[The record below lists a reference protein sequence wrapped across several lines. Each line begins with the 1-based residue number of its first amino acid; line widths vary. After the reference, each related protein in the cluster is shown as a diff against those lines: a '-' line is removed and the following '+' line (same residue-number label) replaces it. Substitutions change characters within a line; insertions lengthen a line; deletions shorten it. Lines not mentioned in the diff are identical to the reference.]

1 MSGHNFWRRHNYIV
15 NFTKYQ
21 RGLIPAEEVGNPY
34 CDRCHVP
41 VEVPLVPPLTP
52 MEGVPIQT
60 TGHLFAECGF
70 YNSVRERVFGIPNAL
85 HIENIK
91 KKDIFKFIAL
101 AGLKLYPT
109 ADPELLDEE
118 IQDEDELI

>member
-1 MSGHNFWRRHNYIV
+1 
-15 NFTKYQ
+15 
-21 RGLIPAEEVGNPY
+21 
-34 CDRCHVP
+34 
-41 VEVPLVPPLTP
+41 

-60 TGHLFAECGF
+60 TGHLFAEFGF

-91 KKDIFKFIAL
+91 KKDIFNFIAL
-101 AGLKLYPT
+101 AGLKLLPT